1 MNQPERELLYNY
13 LDEMKK
19 QTTILKQLE
28 EQQEIMIEQNAKQD
42 TSQHESIVP
51 TVGTQGG

>member
-19 QTTILKQLE
+19 QTAILRHLE
-28 EQQEIMIEQNAKQD
+28 EQQEIIIEQNAKISSALQYIA
-42 TSQHESIVP
+42 EARK
-51 TVGTQGG
+51 

>member
-28 EQQEIMIEQNAKQD
+28 EQQEIMIEQNAKISSLLQYMYIA
-42 TSQHESIVP
+42 EF
-51 TVGTQGG
+51 